1 MRRSAGE
8 AAGAGRLRGGSALK
22 LLAWRVAVLGGT
34 LLGDRILLGMTMER
48 FRQVAFLAILPLG
61 VLLLIRPDDAGA
73 LVTT

>member
-34 LLGDRILLGMTMER
+34 LLGERILPGMTMER
-48 FRQVAFLAILPLG
+48 FRRVVSLAILLLG
-61 VLLLIRPDDAGA
+61 VLLLVRAW
-73 LVTT
+73 